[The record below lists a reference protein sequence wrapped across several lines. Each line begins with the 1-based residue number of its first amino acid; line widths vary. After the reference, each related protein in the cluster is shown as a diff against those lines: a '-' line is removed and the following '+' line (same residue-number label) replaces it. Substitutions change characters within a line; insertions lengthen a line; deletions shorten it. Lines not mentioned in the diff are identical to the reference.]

1 MAKKQTLAKL
11 QLDANIGTELVET
24 SNVDTELVEVKEV
37 VHPIKTSSGKMY
49 VPQGI
54 KVQIRQKLTGKIIA
68 MSVEKT
74 FAESL
79 CKKNPNIEIV

>member
-1 MAKKQTLAKL
+1 MAKKQTSAKL
-11 QLDANIGTELVET
+11 QLDANIVTELVET
-24 SNVDTELVEVKEV
+24 SNVDTDFVEVKEFV
-37 VHPIKTSSGKMY
+37 QPIKTTSGKTY